1 MFSKDFLEAFWQA
14 VLYNTIENAHP
25 KLFMSIRKDL
35 GNKCLKKLENWR
47 WQNKLNNPSMHFTK
61 FRQLTLIDKGYPLH

>member
-1 MFSKDFLEAFWQA
+1 MQVVRKFNSKLDSTMDVFERILEAFWQA

-47 WQNKLNNPSMHFTK
+47 
-61 FRQLTLIDKGYPLH
+61 